1 MEKEACDAKKTIGTV
16 AAVMLALAAETP
28 PMRFVGLLRYLS
40 FHTPYLFPAE
50 AGPRPAL

>member
-1 MEKEACDAKKTIGTV
+1 MRRKTIGTV
-16 AAVMLALAAETP
+16 AAVMLALAAETPP

-50 AGPRPAL
+50 AGPRPAQ